1 MHTHKLIFKRRSKLT
16 IKVVYEQILDTNFG
30 EVALIIA
37 SPAGGIVGRTAV
49 AAENTIAAND

>member
-1 MHTHKLIFKRRSKLT
+1 MT
-16 IKVVYEQILDTNFG
+16 IKVVYEQILDRNFG

>member
-1 MHTHKLIFKRRSKLT
+1 MT
-16 IKVVYEQILDTNFG
+16 IKVVYEQILDRNFG

-37 SPAGGIVGRTAV
+37 SLAGGIVGRTAV